1 MPAFKIQM
9 IDTFIEEISTRR
21 GRVPVFINLD
31 GLIDSLKELKG
42 LVGLDEIKVSVINII
57 KWRIV
62 SGGKTLQNGKTPTEE
77 LYHTLIVGPPGS
89 GKTAL
94 AKIISQI
101 YIDLGLLKHEGI
113 EKTIKDDS
121 QARAEPRATSTS
133 TSSSTEDTFTSRD
146 ISGTSSSR
154 EESTCRKS
162 PSGISGEEKMKM
174 TPVTESFRHHES
186 SIIDQKIILEEN
198 EVEFVKRVVDMSSC
212 DKCHGF
218 SKAVMRYFLRGAI
231 NKRSMDTIRKKISAL
246 SQEMYHEIGDN
257 SFIERRRVVGM
268 KRTLTDI
275 YYDCGSLLLL
285 ADKDDF
291 EPSHEPLKKK
301 PKFTILCRE
310 NLVGKYL
317 GETAIKTRKA
327 LEDAAPGV
335 VFIDEAY
342 SMKNSSENDCYGS
355 EALTVINQMMTE
367 YPDKLIFI
375 FAGYSNEIE
384 RSIISDQP
392 GLERRITQ
400 KFTMPKYTDDNLRE
414 ILRRKLEKDH
424 WEINSKLSQV
434 SNTSMRGGPGD
445 IMKLVTYCKF
455 AYGELGYQL
464 WLEDNKSEKIL
475 DDSLLKRSIELMT
488 SESKKRS
495 DPVHCMMFM

>member
-1 MPAFKIQM
+1 M
-9 IDTFIEEISTRR
+9 IDTFVEEISTRR
-21 GRVPVFINLD
+21 VRVPVFINLD
-31 GLIDSLKELKG
+31 GLINSLKELKS
-42 LVGLDEIKVSVINII
+42 LVGLDEIKISVINIV

-62 SGGKTLQNGKTPTEE
+62 SGGKTHQNGKTPTEE

-101 YIDLGLLKHEGI
+101 YIDLGLLKNEGI
-113 EKTIKDDS
+113 EKTMKDDS
-121 QARAEPRATSTS
+121 QSRVEQKETTRASSRSNSTS
-133 TSSSTEDTFTSRD
+133 TEDSTFTSRESSVQRSQ
-146 ISGTSSSR
+146 IGVSGD
-154 EESTCRKS
+154 
-162 PSGISGEEKMKM
+162 EKMKM
-174 TPVTESFRHHES
+174 KPVPETFHRHES
-186 SIIDQKIILEEN
+186 SVVDQEIILDKSEI
-198 EVEFVKRVVDMSSC
+198 EFIKRVVDMSSC

-218 SKAVMRYFLRGAI
+218 SKTVMRYFLRGAI
-231 NKRSMDTIRKKISAL
+231 NKRSMDTIRRNISRL
-246 SQEMYHEIGDN
+246 TQEMYHEIGDN
-257 SFIERRRVVGM
+257 SFIERRKVVGM

-275 YYDCGSLLLL
+275 HNDCCSLLPLVY
-285 ADKDDF
+285 KDDF
-291 EPSHEPLKKK
+291 EPSQEPMKKK

-342 SMKNSSENDCYGS
+342 SMKNSNENDCYGS

-367 YPDKLIFI
+367 HPDKLIFI

-384 RSIISDQP
+384 KSIISDQP

-414 ILRRKLEKDH
+414 ILRRKLTNDK
-424 WEINSKLSQV
+424 WEINSNLKDI
-434 SNTSMRGGPGD
+434 SNSSMKGGPGD

-464 WLEDNKSEKIL
+464 WLEGDKSEKIL

-488 SESKKRS
+488 SDKKKESN
-495 DPVHCMMFM
+495 PVHCMMFM